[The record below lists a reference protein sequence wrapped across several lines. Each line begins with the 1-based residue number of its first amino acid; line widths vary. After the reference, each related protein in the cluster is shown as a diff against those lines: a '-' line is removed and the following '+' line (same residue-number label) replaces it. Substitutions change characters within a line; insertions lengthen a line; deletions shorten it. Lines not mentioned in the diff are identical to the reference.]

1 MHIHITHL
9 LLQNQPCSLEKKMGR
24 VWYLAEDCRDNPAL
38 CLIEVQPLQWPQL
51 PKNNALEVDDTFSI
65 RGLSD

>member
-1 MHIHITHL
+1 
-9 LLQNQPCSLEKKMGR
+9 MGR